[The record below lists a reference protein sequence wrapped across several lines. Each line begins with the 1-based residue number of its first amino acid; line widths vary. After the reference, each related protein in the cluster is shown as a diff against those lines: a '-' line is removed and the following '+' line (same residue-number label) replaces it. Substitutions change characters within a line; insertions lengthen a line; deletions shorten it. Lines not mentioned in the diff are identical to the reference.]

1 MDNLLFTAIVIALLY
16 YFLVYLPKNETKSN
30 QRSKKTS
37 PSSQPTFKHSSTQTE
52 PLKAQE
58 PSAIPE
64 TDFTKSPLRSE
75 ASLPQIQ
82 KLERDIS
89 QKERTI
95 IGLNRSY
102 EKLETSKNSQIANLQ
117 TQLNSLKT
125 QLNQLAQTQKSDQK
139 DAEKTLDQL
148 IKELNDLNQ
157 ILD

>member
-1 MDNLLFTAIVIALLY
+1 MDNLLFTSIVIALLY

-37 PSSQPTFKHSSTQTE
+37 PSPQPIYKHSSTQTDFKE
-52 PLKAQE
+52 PDQLE
-58 PSAIPE
+58 PSAIP
-64 TDFTKSPLRSE
+64 D
-75 ASLPQIQ
+75 PQAIQ
-82 KLERDIS
+82 RLERDIS

-125 QLNQLAQTQKSDQK
+125 QLNQLTSQQKSDQK
-139 DAEKTLDQL
+139 DLGKSLDSL
-148 IKELNDLNQ
+148 LKAIKEISQ
-157 ILD
+157 ELD